1 MNSRERVTAA
11 ISHQEVDRVPMGFY
25 AIDCDTAGRVLGR
38 ETFVRNKIESQIAIW
53 EGRRAELVEGLKTD
67 VVELYRKL
75 DCADI
80 LLPKEA
86 QLLPPADEDP
96 DPPRSIGTDRWED
109 RHGRIYQ
116 ASRRANEIAC
126 VHDPTRQIDTWT
138 VADFEGPVEAKPPDP
153 SIFEVLDHVIAE
165 LGQERY
171 IASFTGGITA
181 LTLLGGT
188 EDGLVRCALEPEVVL
203 AANRRSV
210 QQQGMQDEYC
220 IRPGVAGV
228 LMEQDMAGTN
238 GPLVSPGMFEELCL
252 PFLRQRVQHVK
263 QFTSQVVFHN
273 CGNNIPL
280 MEMFIDVGID
290 CYQSLQTTAGMEVGL
305 LKERFG
311 DQLAFWGGV
320 PVELLIDGTPDEIRV
335 AVREAMEAGAEGGGF
350 ILGPSHSIAMN
361 TKYENFMAMLDE
373 FDRLR
378 DQF

>member
-11 ISHQEVDRVPMGFY
+11 IARQSVDRVPMGFY
-25 AIDCDTAGRVLGR
+25 AIDCDTAGQVLGR

-53 EGRRAELVEGLKTD
+53 EGRRAELVEGLKAD

-96 DPPRSIGTDRWED
+96 DPPRRIGTDRWED
-109 RHGRIYQ
+109 RHGRVYQ

-126 VHDPTRQIDTWT
+126 IHDPTRKTRTWAVT
-138 VADFEGPVEAKPPDP
+138 DFEGPVEVQPPDP
-153 SIFEVLDHVIAE
+153 SVFEVLDHVIAE
-165 LGQERY
+165 LGDERY

-188 EDGLVRCALEPEVVL
+188 EDGLVRCALEPELVL

-210 QQQGMQDEYC
+210 EQQAMQDEYC

-238 GPLVSPGMFEELCL
+238 GPLVSPSMFEELCQ
-252 PFLRQRVQHVK
+252 PFLKQRVAQVK
-263 QFTSQVVFHN
+263 QHTSQVVFHN

-280 MEMFIDVGID
+280 MEMFIDAGID

-311 DQLAFWGGV
+311 DDLAFWGGV
-320 PVELLIDGTPDEIRV
+320 PLELLIDGEADEVRT
-335 AVREAMEAGAEGGGF
+335 AVREAMEAGAPGGGF